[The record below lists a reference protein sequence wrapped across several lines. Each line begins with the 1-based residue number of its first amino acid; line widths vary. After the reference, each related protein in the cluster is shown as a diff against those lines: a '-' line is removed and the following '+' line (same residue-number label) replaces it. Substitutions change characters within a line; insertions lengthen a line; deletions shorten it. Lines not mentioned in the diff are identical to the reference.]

1 MGLENDSWSS
11 WYENGQ
17 KKDQGVYNNG
27 LMSNNWEGWY
37 PNGQMRYSGNYDE
50 D

>member
-17 KKDQGVYNNG
+17 KDQGVYNNG

-37 PNGQMRYSGNYDE
+37 PNGQMDIVAIMMKI
-50 D
+50 